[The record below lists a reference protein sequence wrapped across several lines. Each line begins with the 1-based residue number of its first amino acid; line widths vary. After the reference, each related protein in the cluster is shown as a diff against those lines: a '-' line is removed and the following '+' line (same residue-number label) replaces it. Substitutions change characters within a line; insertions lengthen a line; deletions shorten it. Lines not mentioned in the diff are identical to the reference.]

1 MSKIIIRGS
10 NDEYDGMFIKSI
22 DKINEKVEFTKIS
35 SEAYDRESGFYVNA
49 EIDFLKFHFTEEYPE
64 MEYIKAENSY

>member
-22 DKINEKVEFTKIS
+22 DKINEKVEFTKNS

-49 EIDFLKFHFTEEYPE
+49 EIDFLKFYFSKQYPC
-64 MEYIKAENSY
+64 MKYAKAW